1 MWHEKFTNKHGD
13 VQYRYYE
20 KYKDPLTNKWRRVS
34 VVLNKNGKQ
43 SQKEAQRRL
52 NDRIEAKLN
61 DKTPTTLKSLT
72 FHAACDE
79 WLEYYKNHSGSKATT
94 IKEKVSNTN
103 TVKNSI
109 DKEVLINNITHT
121 YLQDI
126 INEWAKLHSKGH
138 VQSLVIIIRSVFK
151 YAFKYYDL
159 QDISVLDKID
169 IPKKAKTRDELQAKR
184 NNYLEDSEVKELL
197 NCFDYLIKHKKH
209 STRKRNYKMVK
220 AIVQFQIANG
230 MRIGELLAIK
240 RENINYEDKTL
251 DIDGTINWVTDKET
265 GAFGV
270 KETTKTSKSYRT
282 IGLTTQSTNLLKTL
296 ILENKKE
303 NQWNDKFIDRGY
315 IFTNTAGSPIDLNK
329 INNIIKEATEISSIK
344 KSVTTHT
351 LRHTHISTLAQLGI
365 NLKAIQDRVGHSDY
379 KTTLEIYTHV
389 TDQMAKDMMK
399 KLEKVGKWTNE
410 KFSGYFH

>member
-1 MWHEKFTNKHGD
+1 MWHEKFTNKHGH

-43 SQKEAQRRL
+43 SQKEAQKL
-52 NDRIEAKLN
+52 LSKRIEAKLN

-94 IKEKVSNTN
+94 IKEKISNTN
-103 TVKNSI
+103 TVKNAI

-197 NCFDYLIKHKKH
+197 SCFDYLIKHKKH

-240 RENINYEDKTL
+240 SDNINYEDKTL

-282 IGLTTQSTNLLKTL
+282 IGLTTQSINLLKTL

-351 LRHTHISTLAQLGI
+351 LRHAHISTLAQLGI
-365 NLKAIQDRVGHSDY
+365 NLKAIQERVGHSDY

-389 TDQMAKDMMK
+389 TDQMAKDMMN
-399 KLEKVGKWTNE
+399 KLEHISTY
-410 KFSGYFH
+410 S

>member
-1 MWHEKFTNKHGD
+1 MWHEKFINKHGETK
-13 VQYRYYE
+13 YRYYE

-43 SQKEAQRRL
+43 SQKEAQKRL
-52 NDRIEAKLN
+52 NERIEAKLN

-94 IKEKVSNTN
+94 IKEKLSNTN
-103 TVKNSI
+103 TVKNAI

-138 VQSLVIIIRSVFK
+138 VQSLVTIIRSVFK

-197 NCFDYLIKHKKH
+197 SCFDYLIKHKNH
-209 STRKRNYKMVK
+209 SSRKRNYNMVK

-240 RENINYEDKTL
+240 SDNINYEDKTL

-282 IGLTTQSTNLLKTL
+282 IGLTTQSINLLKTL

-303 NQWNDKFIDRGY
+303 NQWNEEFIDRGY
-315 IFTNTAGSPIDLNK
+315 VFTNTAGSPIDLNK
-329 INNIIKEATEISSIK
+329 INSIIKEAAEISSIK
-344 KSVTTHT
+344 KRVTTHT

-365 NLKAIQDRVGHSDY
+365 NLKAIQERVGHSDY

-389 TDQMAKDMMK
+389 TDQMAKDMMN
-399 KLEKVGKWTNE
+399 KLETINIV
-410 KFSGYFH
+410 

>member
-1 MWHEKFTNKHGD
+1 MWHEQFTNKHNQT
-13 VQYRYYE
+13 QYRFYE
-20 KYKDPLTNKWRRVS
+20 KYKDPLTNKWRRTS

-43 SQKEAQRRL
+43 SQKEAQKRL
-52 NDRIEAKLN
+52 NERIEAKLN

-94 IKEKVSNTN
+94 IKEKISNTN
-103 TVKNSI
+103 TVKNAI

-121 YLQDI
+121 YLQNI

-197 NCFDYLIKHKKH
+197 SCFDYLIKHKKH

-240 RENINYEDKTL
+240 SDNINYEDKTL

-282 IGLTTQSTNLLKTL
+282 IGLTIQSINLLKTL

-303 NQWNDKFIDRGY
+303 NQWNEDFIDRGY

-329 INNIIKEATEISSIK
+329 INNIIKEAIDISSIK
-344 KSVTTHT
+344 KRVTTHT

-389 TDQMAKDMMK
+389 TDQMTKDMMN
-399 KLEKVGKWTNE
+399 KLEKVDI
-410 KFSGYFH
+410 

>member
-1 MWHEKFTNKHGD
+1 MWHEKFTNKHGETK
-13 VQYRYYE
+13 YRYYE

-43 SQKEAQRRL
+43 SQKEAQKRL
-52 NDRIEAKLN
+52 NERIEAKLN

-103 TVKNSI
+103 TVKNAI

-121 YLQDI
+121 YLQNN
-126 INEWAKLHSKGH
+126 INEWAKIHSKGH

-197 NCFDYLIKHKKH
+197 SCFDYLIKHKKH

-240 RENINYEDKTL
+240 SDNINYEDKTL

-265 GAFGV
+265 GAFGI

-282 IGLTTQSTNLLKTL
+282 IGLTTQSINLLKTL

-303 NQWNDKFIDRGY
+303 NQWNEDFIDRGY

-329 INNIIKEATEISSIK
+329 INNIIKEATDISSIK
-344 KSVTTHT
+344 KRVTTHT

-365 NLKAIQDRVGHSDY
+365 NLKAIQERVGHSDY

-389 TDQMAKDMMK
+389 TDQMAKDMMNR
-399 KLEKVGKWTNE
+399 LENE
-410 KFSGYFH
+410 NILFK

>member
-1 MWHEKFTNKHGD
+1 MRNLPINMAMYNIAIMRSTKTLSQTNGD
-13 VQYRYYE
+13 V
-20 KYKDPLTNKWRRVS
+20 LAWF
-34 VVLNKNGKQ
+34 LNKNGKQ

-52 NDRIEAKLN
+52 NERIEAKLK

-94 IKEKVSNTN
+94 IKEKISNTN
-103 TVKNSI
+103 TVKNAI
-109 DKEVLINNITHT
+109 DKEVLINNITHN

-209 STRKRNYKMVK
+209 SSRKRNYQMVK
-220 AIVQFQIANG
+220 AIVQFQVANG

-282 IGLTTQSTNLLKTL
+282 IGLTTQSINLLKTL

-351 LRHTHISTLAQLGI
+351 LRHAHISTLAQLGI
-365 NLKAIQDRVGHSDY
+365 NLKAIQERVGHSDY

-389 TDQMAKDMMK
+389 TDQMAKDMMN
-399 KLEKVGKWTNE
+399 KLEHISTY
-410 KFSGYFH
+410 S

>member
-43 SQKEAQRRL
+43 SQKEAQKRL
-52 NDRIEAKLN
+52 NERIEAKLN

-79 WLEYYKNHSGSKATT
+79 WLEHYKNHSGSKATT

-103 TVKNSI
+103 TVKNAI

-197 NCFDYLIKHKKH
+197 SCFDYLIKHKKH

-240 RENINYEDKTL
+240 SDNINYEDKTL

-282 IGLTTQSTNLLKTL
+282 IGLTTQSINLLKTL
-296 ILENKKE
+296 ILDNKKE
-303 NQWNDKFIDRGY
+303 NQWNEDFIDRGY

-329 INNIIKEATEISSIK
+329 VNSIIKEATEISAIK
-344 KSVTTHT
+344 KRVTTHT

-365 NLKAIQDRVGHSDY
+365 NLKAIQERVGHSDY

-389 TDQMAKDMMK
+389 TDRMAKDMMN
-399 KLEKVGKWTNE
+399 KLEHISTY
-410 KFSGYFH
+410 S

>member
-43 SQKEAQRRL
+43 SQKEAQKRL
-52 NDRIEAKLN
+52 NKRIEAKLN

-72 FHAACDE
+72 FHATCDE

-103 TVKNSI
+103 TVKNAI

-121 YLQDI
+121 YLQNI
-126 INEWAKLHSKGH
+126 INEWAKAHSKGH

-197 NCFDYLIKHKKH
+197 SCFDYLIKHKNH
-209 STRKRNYKMVK
+209 SSRKRNYNMVK

-240 RENINYEDKTL
+240 SDNINYEDKTL

-282 IGLTTQSTNLLKTL
+282 IGLTTQSINLLKTL

-303 NQWNDKFIDRGY
+303 NQWNEEFIDRGY
-315 IFTNTAGSPIDLNK
+315 VFTNTAGSPIDLNK
-329 INNIIKEATEISSIK
+329 INSIIKEAAEISSIK
-344 KSVTTHT
+344 KRVTTHT

-365 NLKAIQDRVGHSDY
+365 NLKAIQERVGHSDY

-389 TDQMAKDMMK
+389 TDQMAKDMMN
-399 KLEKVGKWTNE
+399 KLETINIV
-410 KFSGYFH
+410 

>member
-43 SQKEAQRRL
+43 SQKEAQKRL
-52 NDRIEAKLN
+52 NERIEAKLN
-61 DKTPTTLKSLT
+61 DKTPTTLKALT

-94 IKEKVSNTN
+94 IKEKISNTN
-103 TVKNSI
+103 TVKNAI

-184 NNYLEDSEVKELL
+184 NNYLEDSEVKKLL
-197 NCFDYLIKHKKH
+197 DCFDYLIKHKNH
-209 STRKRNYKMVK
+209 SSRKRNYNMVK

-240 RENINYEDKTL
+240 RENINCEDKTL
-251 DIDGTINWVTDKET
+251 DIDGTINWIVDKET

-282 IGLTTQSTNLLKTL
+282 IGLTTQSINLLKTL
-296 ILENKKE
+296 ILDNKKE
-303 NQWNDKFIDRGY
+303 NQWNEDFIDRGY

-329 INNIIKEATEISSIK
+329 INNIIKEATDISSIK
-344 KSVTTHT
+344 KRVTTHT
-351 LRHTHISTLAQLGI
+351 LRHTHISTLAQIGI

-389 TDQMAKDMMK
+389 TDQMAKDMMN
-399 KLEKVGKWTNE
+399 KLERIG
-410 KFSGYFH
+410 G

>member
-43 SQKEAQRRL
+43 SQKEAQKRL
-52 NDRIEAKLN
+52 NERIEAKLN

-94 IKEKVSNTN
+94 IKEKISNTN
-103 TVKNSI
+103 TVKNAI

-197 NCFDYLIKHKKH
+197 DCFDYLIKHKNH
-209 STRKRNYKMVK
+209 PSRKRNYNRVK

-270 KETTKTSKSYRT
+270 KETTKTNKSYRT
-282 IGLTTQSTNLLKTL
+282 IGLTIQSINLLKTL
-296 ILENKKE
+296 ILDNKKE
-303 NQWNDKFIDRGY
+303 NQWNEDFIDRGY

-329 INNIIKEATEISSIK
+329 INNIIKVATDISSIK
-344 KSVTTHT
+344 KRVTTHT
-351 LRHTHISTLAQLGI
+351 LRHTHISTLAHLGI
-365 NLKAIQDRVGHSDY
+365 NLKAIQERVGHSDY

-389 TDQMAKDMMK
+389 TDQMAKDMMN
-399 KLEKVGKWTNE
+399 KLERVEN
-410 KFSGYFH
+410 

>member
-1 MWHEKFTNKHGD
+1 MWHEKLINKHGETK
-13 VQYRYYE
+13 YRYYE

-43 SQKEAQRRL
+43 SQKEAQKLL
-52 NDRIEAKLN
+52 NKRIEEKLN

-94 IKEKVSNTN
+94 IKEKLSNTN
-103 TVKNSI
+103 TVKNAI

-138 VQSLVIIIRSVFK
+138 VQSLVTIIRSVFK

-197 NCFDYLIKHKKH
+197 SCFDYLIKHKNH
-209 STRKRNYKMVK
+209 SSRKRNYNMVK

-240 RENINYEDKTL
+240 SDNINYEDKTL

-282 IGLTTQSTNLLKTL
+282 IGLTTQSINLLKTL

-303 NQWNDKFIDRGY
+303 NQWNEEFIDRGY
-315 IFTNTAGSPIDLNK
+315 VFTNTAGSPIDLNK
-329 INNIIKEATEISSIK
+329 INSIIKEAAEISSIK
-344 KSVTTHT
+344 KRVTTHT

-365 NLKAIQDRVGHSDY
+365 NLKAIQERVGHSDY

-389 TDQMAKDMMK
+389 TDQMAKDMMN
-399 KLEKVGKWTNE
+399 KLETINIV
-410 KFSGYFH
+410 

>member
-1 MWHEKFTNKHGD
+1 MWHEKFTNKHGETK
-13 VQYRYYE
+13 YRYYE

-43 SQKEAQRRL
+43 SQKEAQKLL
-52 NDRIEAKLN
+52 NKRIEAKLN

-94 IKEKVSNTN
+94 IKEKISNTN
-103 TVKNSI
+103 TVKNAI

-197 NCFDYLIKHKKH
+197 DCFDYLIKHKNH
-209 STRKRNYKMVK
+209 SSRKRNYNMVK

-240 RENINYEDKTL
+240 SDNINYADKTL

-282 IGLTTQSTNLLKTL
+282 IGLTTQSINLLKTL
-296 ILENKKE
+296 ILDNKKE
-303 NQWNDKFIDRGY
+303 NQWNEDFIDKGY

-329 INNIIKEATEISSIK
+329 INNIIKEATDISSIK
-344 KSVTTHT
+344 KRVTTHT
-351 LRHTHISTLAQLGI
+351 LRHTHISTLAQIGI

-389 TDQMAKDMMK
+389 TDQMAKDMMN
-399 KLEKVGKWTNE
+399 KLETINIV
-410 KFSGYFH
+410 

>member
-1 MWHEKFTNKHGD
+1 MWHEKYTNKHGD
-13 VQYRYYE
+13 VKYRYYE

-52 NDRIEAKLN
+52 NERIEAKLN

-72 FHAACDE
+72 FHVACDE
-79 WLEYYKNHSGSKATT
+79 WLEHYKNHSGSKTTT
-94 IKEKVSNTN
+94 IKEKVSNSN
-103 TVKNSI
+103 TVKNAI
-109 DKEVLINNITHT
+109 DKEVLINNITHN

-126 INEWAKLHSKGH
+126 INNWASIHSKGH

-184 NNYLEDSEVKELL
+184 NNYLEDSEIKELL
-197 NCFDYLIKHKKH
+197 SCFDYLIKHKKH

-282 IGLTTQSTNLLKTL
+282 IGLTTQSINLLRTL

-329 INNIIKEATEISSIK
+329 TNNIIKEATEISSIK

-351 LRHTHISTLAQLGI
+351 LRHAHISTLAQLGI
-365 NLKAIQDRVGHSDY
+365 NLKAIQERVGHSDY

-389 TDQMAKDMMK
+389 TDQMAKDMMNR
-399 KLEKVGKWTNE
+399 LENE
-410 KFSGYFH
+410 NILFK

>member
-1 MWHEKFTNKHGD
+1 MWHEKFTNKHGETK
-13 VQYRYYE
+13 YRYYE

-43 SQKEAQRRL
+43 SQKEAQKRL
-52 NDRIEAKLN
+52 NERIEAKLN

-94 IKEKVSNTN
+94 IKEKVSNTK
-103 TVKNSI
+103 TVKNAI

-121 YLQDI
+121 YLQNN
-126 INEWAKLHSKGH
+126 INEWAKIHSKGH

-197 NCFDYLIKHKKH
+197 SCFDYLIKHKKH

-240 RENINYEDKTL
+240 SDNINYEDKTL

-265 GAFGV
+265 GAFGI

-282 IGLTTQSTNLLKTL
+282 IGLTTQSINLLKTL

-303 NQWNDKFIDRGY
+303 NQWNEDFIDRGY

-329 INNIIKEATEISSIK
+329 INNIIKEATDISSIK
-344 KSVTTHT
+344 KRVTTHT

-365 NLKAIQDRVGHSDY
+365 NLKAIQERVGHSDY

-389 TDQMAKDMMK
+389 TDQMAKDMMNR
-399 KLEKVGKWTNE
+399 LENE
-410 KFSGYFH
+410 NILFK

>member
-1 MWHEKFTNKHGD
+1 MWHEKFTNKHGE

-52 NDRIEAKLN
+52 NERIEAKLN
-61 DKTPTTLKSLT
+61 DKTPTNLKTLT
-72 FHAACDE
+72 FHGACDE
-79 WLEYYKNHSGSKATT
+79 WLEHYKNHSGSKATT

-103 TVKNSI
+103 TVKNAI

-126 INEWAKLHSKGH
+126 INEWAKTHSKGH

-197 NCFDYLIKHKKH
+197 SCFDYLIKHKKH
-209 STRKRNYKMVK
+209 SMRKRNYKMVK

-240 RENINYEDKTL
+240 SESINYEDKTL
-251 DIDGTINWVTDKET
+251 DIDGTINWVTDEET

-282 IGLTTQSTNLLKTL
+282 IGITTQSINLLKTL

-365 NLKAIQDRVGHSDY
+365 NLKAIQERVGHSDY

-389 TDQMAKDMMK
+389 TDQMAKDMMN
-399 KLEKVGKWTNE
+399 KLEMVGR
-410 KFSGYFH
+410 

>member
-1 MWHEKFTNKHGD
+1 MWHEKFTNKHGETK
-13 VQYRYYE
+13 YRYYE

-43 SQKEAQRRL
+43 SQKEAQKLL
-52 NDRIEAKLN
+52 NKRIEAKLN

-94 IKEKVSNTN
+94 IKEKISNTN
-103 TVKNSI
+103 TVKNAI
-109 DKEVLINNITHT
+109 DKKVLINNITYT

-151 YAFKYYDL
+151 YAFK
-159 QDISVLDKID
+159 
-169 IPKKAKTRDELQAKR
+169 AKTRDELQAKR

-197 NCFDYLIKHKKH
+197 DCFDYLIKHKNH
-209 STRKRNYKMVK
+209 SSRKRNYNMVK

-240 RENINYEDKTL
+240 KDNINYEDKTL

-282 IGLTTQSTNLLKTL
+282 IGLTTQSINLLKTL
-296 ILENKKE
+296 ILDNKKE
-303 NQWNDKFIDRGY
+303 NQWNEDFIDRGY
-315 IFTNTAGSPIDLNK
+315 VFTNTAGSPIDLNK
-329 INNIIKEATEISSIK
+329 VNSIIKEATEISSIK
-344 KSVTTHT
+344 KRVTTHT

-365 NLKAIQDRVGHSDY
+365 NLKSIQERVGHSDY

-389 TDQMAKDMMK
+389 TDQMAKDMMN
-399 KLEKVGKWTNE
+399 KLEIIG
-410 KFSGYFH
+410 G